1 MDQPVDERTASD
13 LKDIVES
20 RRLNTAQ
27 TKVLTRNITGAL
39 RPNRD
44 FYLWVL
50 VNVLQAAFLSGSRR
64 ANFNHINCALEIVMA
79 DNAERRQVLADYC
92 DGHDGVR
99 AAAGEGLTVAAGA
112 LKFAASWPRIEHALA
127 FGEFFVVGHDR
138 SLCSSFVAAV
148 TELRD
153 APDPAAGVDAA
164 VSILSRRI
172 GQWRR
177 ETLPLG
183 RYERQFSALITFLNG
198 RQRSGRGKGLTFDD
212 DDIVAYWG
220 KGVDGDRLMFAT
232 AVERFRD
239 FERYLTKQ
247 AAIRNLGMPADLD
260 ALVTRMNLDLEAGE
274 GWPET
279 EDEQAEDRLVE
290 ALNSIPAE
298 PKALKGTER
307 QLIECLV
314 TLLPF
319 PKQRPLTV
327 LRLLA
332 FGAVQSGIANRLRR
346 GKGGADVEARVTCAE
361 AQNYDGI
368 AVEFKGLLEHFESL
382 LRIAAALRF
391 DGKAPDVDPAL
402 AEKVQQRA
410 DIIAQGNAD
419 LKRMR
424 RAGFDQPRQDLA
436 AIFKEFDGVLSELRD
451 VVRDFTKAIERLG
464 EGEALCDRFARDKPV
479 FSEILTRAYT
489 A

>member
-20 RRLNTAQ
+20 RRLNIAQ
-27 TKVLTRNITGAL
+27 AKVLTRNVTGAL

-50 VNVLQAAFLSGSRR
+50 VNVLQAAFLAGSKRER
-64 ANFNHINCALEIVMA
+64 NFNHINCALEIAMA
-79 DNAERRQVLADYC
+79 DNAERRQVLTDYC
-92 DGHDGVR
+92 AGHDGIR
-99 AAAGEGLTVAAGA
+99 LTGEGLAVGD
-112 LKFAASWPRIEHALA
+112 LKFAASWARIEHALA
-127 FGEFFVVGHDR
+127 FGEFFIVGHDR
-138 SLCSSFVAAV
+138 ALCNSFMAAV
-148 TELRD
+148 TTLGE
-153 APDPAAGVDAA
+153 AMAAAAGVEAA

-177 ETLPLG
+177 DNLPLG
-183 RYERQFSALITFLNG
+183 RYERQFSALIAFLNG
-198 RQRSGRGKGLTFDD
+198 RGPGGRGKGLTFDD

-220 KGVDGDRLMFAT
+220 KGVDGERLMFAT

-247 AAIRNLGMPADLD
+247 SAIRNLGMPADLD
-260 ALVTRMNLDLEAGE
+260 ALVTRMNLDFETGE
-274 GWPET
+274 SWHDT

-290 ALNSIPAE
+290 ALNCIPAE
-298 PKALKGTER
+298 PKTLKGTER

-314 TLLPF
+314 TLQPY

-361 AQNYDGI
+361 AENYDMI

-391 DGKAPDVDPAL
+391 DGEAPMQDVDPAL
-402 AEKVQQRA
+402 AERVQRRA
-410 DIIAQGNAD
+410 DIIQQGNAD

-424 RAGFDQPRQDLA
+424 RAGFDQPREDLA
-436 AIFKEFDGVLSELRD
+436 AIFREFDGVISELRD
-451 VVRDFTKAIERLG
+451 VVRDFTKAVERLG
-464 EGEALCDRFARDKPV
+464 EGEALCDRFAKDKPV